1 MNKKVTPKFLACLET
16 NLLQHDLGGSPCLV
30 MVTARQEA
38 AGQLG
43 RHLQVGGHQGLG
55 CRQPGSVVQINM
67 DTLRLDTLDQRVPGL
82 AGRPPAAVEPRLPSQ
97 LRGAGVCYLLL
108 PT

>member
-1 MNKKVTPKFLACLET
+1 MCGVET
-16 NLLQHDLGGSPCLV
+16 NLLQDDLGGSPGLV

-55 CRQPGSVVQINM
+55 CRAA
-67 DTLRLDTLDQRVPGL
+67 RVS
-82 AGRPPAAVEPRLPSQ
+82 RIDK
-97 LRGAGVCYLLL
+97 
-108 PT
+108 T